1 MAWFTSTP
9 PAESFSLCTR
19 YAPAVFGGT
28 GPQRHESLG
37 LGTFA
42 LSDIPAGALLKG
54 RGERVPLILEEYRAG
69 RQVKI
74 NDTQAYD
81 LTGVDHL
88 MYYVN
93 CQDEK
98 KSHKEFPDYRD
109 FNVKFSQYKQDGVWR
124 FALRTTCAIAVGQQ
138 LLLPPYLVRA

>member
-9 PAESFSLCTR
+9 PAESFSLCTL
-19 YAPAVFGGT
+19 YAPPVFGGT
-28 GPQRHESLG
+28 SPQRHESLG

-42 LSDIPAGALLKG
+42 LSDIPDGALLKG

-88 MYYVN
+88 MYLVN
-93 CQDEK
+93 CQDEEEY
-98 KSHKEFPDYRD
+98 HEEFPDYAHS
-109 FNVKFSQYKQDGVWR
+109 NVEFAQYNLNGVWH
-124 FALRTTCAIAVGQQ
+124 FAFKATREITAGQQ
-138 LLLPPYLVRA
+138 LLLPPYF